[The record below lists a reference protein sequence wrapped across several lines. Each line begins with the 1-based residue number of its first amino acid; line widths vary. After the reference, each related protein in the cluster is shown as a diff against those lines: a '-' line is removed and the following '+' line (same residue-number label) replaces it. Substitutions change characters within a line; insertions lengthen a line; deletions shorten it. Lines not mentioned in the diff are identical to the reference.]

1 MDTPAAA
8 EATSGAPASPAAY
21 SLAGGIVAAV
31 VGAVLFSL
39 VFWAT
44 SETGP
49 IPINWP
55 EWTSTPV
62 HLTAL
67 FALPLCLFWMGN
79 GRMKPAGLLVIVVGM
94 TAVHWLAM
102 YEAIQIATA
111 NTSDAGHNSGLL
123 AGAAGGAIGAVGTW
137 LVLMLM
143 SGDFRTPKAI
153 ALMLVSAV
161 LLALI
166 GAYGIGVGSL
176 TSLVALVTGA
186 QFQSPELDP
195 PSLTMSL
202 YLPWQLVYGV
212 TLVKLFKAHRA

>member
-1 MDTPAAA
+1 MDTPAAS
-8 EATSGAPASPAAY
+8 EATSAAPAAY
-21 SLAGGIVAAV
+21 NLTGGLAAAAV
-31 VGAVLFSL
+31 GAALFSL
-39 VFWAT
+39 AFWAT

-49 IPINWP
+49 VPVNWP

-79 GRMKPAGLLVIVVGM
+79 GRMKPAGLLVIIVAM

-111 NTSDAGHNSGLL
+111 NTSDASHNSGLM
-123 AGAAGGAIGAVGTW
+123 AGAAGGAIGAAGTW

-143 SGDFRTPKAI
+143 SRDFRTPKAI

-166 GAYGIGVGSL
+166 GAYGIGVGSPS
-176 TSLVALVTGA
+176 SLVALVTGA

-202 YLPWQLVYGV
+202 YLPWQLVYGI
-212 TLVKLFKAHRA
+212 TLVKLFKSHRAG